1 VTHLHVYPGMTTA
14 LQPQFHTTEQQSMID
29 KLREMDES
37 LTFGQFCHV
46 IKDTNSEIRHVRKVS
61 ATGQVCF
68 YTHGGCILR
77 MRMCH
82 VRARSAGRAHA
93 ESSTYAVSRMRMCRF
108 SFFASR

>member
-1 VTHLHVYPGMTTA
+1 
-14 LQPQFHTTEQQSMID
+14 MIG

-68 YTHGGCILR
+68 YAWR
-77 MRMCH
+77 
-82 VRARSAGRAHA
+82 VYSAHA
-93 ESSTYAVSRMRMCRF
+93 HVPRAC
-108 SFFASR
+108 A